1 MSAVSTTETGIDTRT
16 APWLCDPYSQ
26 ALANGRGPLFLRR
39 PDGWMLRL
47 DVERWCGETDA
58 ADESVLERS
67 EGDTLDAGCG
77 PGRMVVALAARGRTA
92 LGVDMNPVAVSR
104 AVEAGGRAV
113 CASVFD
119 PLPGEGAWRTALL
132 VDGNI
137 GIGGAPG
144 ELLARMREVVLPG
157 GLLIVET
164 AAHEVHECVTV
175 QVTDGRGEPGAPF
188 PWARLGLHALRR
200 CARGA
205 GWEWSE
211 AWQVRGRRFAAL
223 RAPRGN
229 PTPGRVRPAVTA

>member
-1 MSAVSTTETGIDTRT
+1 MSATETGIDTRP
-16 APWLCDPYSQ
+16 APWLCDPYSR
-26 ALANGRGPLFLRR
+26 ALADGRGPLFLRR

-47 DVERWCGETDA
+47 DVERWCAGTDA
-58 ADESVLERS
+58 ADESVLERC

-77 PGRMVVALAARGRTA
+77 PGRMVVALAARGRRA

-119 PLPGEGAWRTALL
+119 PLPGEGGWRTALL

-144 ELLARMREVVLPG
+144 GLLARMREVVLPG

-175 QVTDGRGEPGAPF
+175 QVTDGRGNRVPRSRGRGSAPAPCGGARGRAGGSGRRPGRCGGAGSRHC
-188 PWARLGLHALRR
+188 ARLGATRHRDP
-200 CARGA
+200 
-205 GWEWSE
+205 S
-211 AWQVRGRRFAAL
+211 V
-223 RAPRGN
+223 PR
-229 PTPGRVRPAVTA
+229 